1 MQKGTQ
7 PMFWTLVSVEPLDP
21 AAARAAGA
29 APIEGR
35 FVIHRHRDAQGPH
48 LDLRLEQDGCLS
60 GLRVDADALEPG
72 AWASEKPPHALH
84 WLRQDGDAV
93 RVDAGAYAW
102 ERRDAEVRAMRLDG
116 AHGVR
121 RLEWRCAGEL
131 PPHCVRA
138 LIEAGGAVHA
148 APDRLA
154 DLVRDGAEA
163 RGRAVARLCGLGRE
177 LDGPAFDAAAWRRL
191 LEPLSLR
198 EIHGHLAAF
207 ETRFDRAF
215 PPEPVS
221 RPESLEDE
229 AQHASAQSRAD
240 QALRLLRE

>member
-1 MQKGTQ
+1 
-7 PMFWTLVSVEPLDP
+7 MFWTLVSVEPLDP
-21 AAARAAGA
+21 VTVRAADA

-35 FVIHRHRDAQGPH
+35 FVLHRHRDAQGPH
-48 LDLRLEQDGCLS
+48 LDLRLEQDGCLA

-72 AWASEKPPHALH
+72 AWAAEKPPHALH

-102 ERRDAEVRAMRLDG
+102 EHRDEARRVMRLDG

-121 RLEWRCAGEL
+121 RLEWRRVEGL
-131 PPHCVRA
+131 PPHCLRA
-138 LIEAGGAVHA
+138 LIEAGRTAQV
-148 APDRLA
+148 PTDRLA

-163 RGRAVARLCGLGRE
+163 RERAVARLCGLGRE
-177 LDGPAFDAAAWRRL
+177 LDGPAFDAAAWRRML
-191 LEPLSLR
+191 DPLSLR
-198 EIHGHLAAF
+198 DIHGHLAAF

-229 AQHASAQSRAD
+229 AQRATAQSRAD
-240 QALRLLRE
+240 QAMKLIRAS

>member
-1 MQKGTQ
+1 
-7 PMFWTLVSVEPLDP
+7 MFWTLTSVEPLDS

-48 LDLRLEQDGCLS
+48 LDLRLEQDGCLA
-60 GLRVDADALEPG
+60 GLRIDADALEPG
-72 AWASEKPPHALH
+72 AWAAEKAPHALH
-84 WLRQDGDAV
+84 WLRQDGDAI

-102 ERRDAEVRAMRLDG
+102 ERRDTEVRVMRLDG
-116 AHGVR
+116 ARGVC
-121 RLEWRCAGEL
+121 RLEWRRVEGL
-131 PPHCVRA
+131 PPRCVRA
-138 LIEAGGAVHA
+138 LIDAARTLHA
-148 APDRLA
+148 APDHLA

-163 RGRAVARLCGLGRE
+163 RERAIARLCGLGRE
-177 LDGPAFDAAAWRRL
+177 LDGSAFAAAAWRSM

-229 AQHASAQSRAD
+229 AQRASAQSRAD
-240 QALRLLRE
+240 QALRLLRDR

>member
-1 MQKGTQ
+1 
-7 PMFWTLVSVEPLDP
+7 MFWTLVSVEPLDP
-21 AAARAAGA
+21 ATVRAANA

-48 LDLRLEQDGCLS
+48 LDLRLEQDGCLA
-60 GLRVDADALEPG
+60 GLRIDADALEPG
-72 AWASEKPPHALH
+72 AWASEKAPHAMH
-84 WLRQDGDAV
+84 WLRQDGDAI

-102 ERRDAEVRAMRLDG
+102 ERRETDLRVMRLDG

-121 RLEWRCAGEL
+121 RLEWRRVEGL
-131 PPHCVRA
+131 PPHCLRA
-138 LIEAGGAVHA
+138 LADAGRAAHA

-154 DLVRDGAEA
+154 DLVHDGAEA
-163 RGRAVARLCGLGRE
+163 RERAIARLCGLGRE
-177 LDGPAFDAAAWRRL
+177 LDGTAFDAAAWRRL

-198 EIHGHLAAF
+198 EIHGHLNAF

-221 RPESLEDE
+221 RPEALEDE
-229 AQHASAQSRAD
+229 TQRASTQSRAD
-240 QALRLLRE
+240 QALRLLRDC

>member
-1 MQKGTQ
+1 
-7 PMFWTLVSVEPLDP
+7 MFWTLVSVEPLDA
-21 AAARAAGA
+21 AAARAADA

-35 FVIHRHRDAQGPH
+35 FVLHRHRDALGPH
-48 LDLRLEQDGCLS
+48 LDLRLEQDGCLA

-72 AWASEKPPHALH
+72 AWAAEKPPHALH
-84 WLRQDGDAV
+84 WLRKDGDAV
-93 RVDAGAYAW
+93 RMDAGAYAW
-102 ERRDAEVRAMRLDG
+102 ERRDAHARVMRLDG
-116 AHGVR
+116 ARGVC
-121 RLEWRCAGEL
+121 RLEWRRMEGL
-131 PPHCVRA
+131 PPRCVRA
-138 LIEAGGAVHA
+138 LIEAGRVVHA

-154 DLVRDGAEA
+154 GLVRDGAEA
-163 RGRAVARLCGLGRE
+163 RERAVARLCGLGRE

-221 RPESLEDE
+221 RPEALEDE
-229 AQHASAQSRAD
+229 AQRSSAQSRAE
-240 QALRLLRE
+240 QALRLIREVS